1 LATKNLIPGNSLFDE
16 KIIQKSDSEFIEWNP
31 YKSKLA
37 ASIRNGLQ
45 IFPISQNMNVLF
57 VTDIFDSTILHLS
70 NIVGNDGKIRYISNQ
85 KDIPENI
92 SKIPN
97 IIKFD
102 YEKENADK
110 KFDFLY
116 LDIQDNSFL
125 EKTILYMKKFLK
137 NNGFSIIFL
146 KKESKIDSNKKGVK
160 WLIEQS
166 SGLKKIESIIQNLNK
181 NIDVLQEINLGLNYL
196 GIEPFHKFDI
206 CILGKKNI

>member
-1 LATKNLIPGNSLFDE
+1 MATKNFIPGNSLFDE

>member
-1 LATKNLIPGNSLFDE
+1 MATKNLIPGNSLFDE

-102 YEKENADK
+102 YKKENDDK

>member
-1 LATKNLIPGNSLFDE
+1 MATKNFIPGNSLFDE

-70 NIVGNDGKIRYISNQ
+70 NIVGNDGKIRY
-85 KDIPENI
+85 I

>member
-1 LATKNLIPGNSLFDE
+1 MY
-16 KIIQKSDSEFIEWNP
+16 W
-31 YKSKLA
+31 Y
-37 ASIRNGLQ
+37 R
-45 IFPISQNMNVLF
+45 
-57 VTDIFDSTILHLS
+57 
-70 NIVGNDGKIRYISNQ
+70 
-85 KDIPENI
+85 PENI

>member
-1 LATKNLIPGNSLFDE
+1 MATKNLIPGNSLFDE

-206 CILGKKNI
+206 CILG

>member
-1 LATKNLIPGNSLFDE
+1 MATKNLIPGNSLFDE

-45 IFPISQNMNVLF
+45 IFPISQNMNILF

-166 SGLKKIESIIQNLNK
+166 SGLKKIESTIQNLNK

>member
-1 LATKNLIPGNSLFDE
+1 MATKNLKPRNSLFDE

-85 KDIPENI
+85 KDIPENV

-116 LDIQDNSFL
+116 LDIQYNSFL